1 MKLRHILACPALFL
15 AMVSPAQQIN
25 PITKAVLDGYTQT
38 LKENPRD
45 FETLYQRAAQYYSL
59 SMYDNALA
67 DIVKAIDCTPS
78 KEKDALM
85 REFALM
91 ADIDIELK
99 EYDKALVA
107 VDKALEI
114 NPESYPDLY
123 RKGNILLHLKNGE
136 AAYRT
141 FSSMQ
146 RLKSRSQEAYF
157 GMAKARLLTGQK
169 SEAEAL
175 MREAL
180 NADPTSPVSF
190 CRIGDL
196 YREMGDNR
204 QAAANYLSAFAL
216 GSSSDRPLQS
226 MIDIAADDFQSM
238 ADAIDYALSRSDNQ
252 IPLFFLKGNIA
263 NHTGNYPQAYE
274 AFNSLL
280 KIPAGQAPSVY
291 AALAETCLA
300 LNKTEEAA
308 TNISTAL
315 ENENN
320 VSDLILQARISRA
333 AARPADALLSA
344 TKALEGDPG
353 NVDALVQAS
362 LANIDLK
369 DYQKAQQAL
378 NEAILA
384 DPSSPLPL
392 MLRAYLNDQWLN
404 NPKAAVT
411 DRNRVATAPAEKFP
425 AIALKALAK
434 ARNGK
439 RIDADEIIT
448 DALKADTASKDDCF
462 WAAVYYA
469 QTGNLEA
476 AKEWRDRALSL
487 GFSNLYLLNSDNLP
501 GLNLQPLS
509 HL

>member
-1 MKLRHILACPALFL
+1 MRLRHILYIPALAL
-15 AMVSPAQQIN
+15 AFTINAQQIN

-38 LKENPRD
+38 LKENPKD

-67 DIVKAIDCTPS
+67 DVVRAIDCTPT
-78 KEKDALM
+78 KEKDYLM
-85 REFALM
+85 REFALL

-99 EYDKALVA
+99 EYSKALSA
-107 VDKALEI
+107 VDKALDL
-114 NPESYPDLY
+114 NPDSYPDLY
-123 RKGNILLHLKNGE
+123 RKGNILLHLKDGE

-141 FSSMQ
+141 FYSMQ

-169 SEAEAL
+169 GEAEAL
-175 MREAL
+175 MKEAL
-180 NADPTSPVSF
+180 NADPTNPVSF

-226 MIDIAADDFQSM
+226 MIRIAADDFQSM
-238 ADAIDYALSRSDNQ
+238 ADAIEYALSRSDNQ
-252 IPLFFLKGNIA
+252 IPLLFLKGNIA

-274 AFNSLL
+274 AFSSLL
-280 KIPAGQAPSVY
+280 KIPAGQAPTVY
-291 AALAETCLA
+291 AAMAEACLA
-300 LNKTEEAA
+300 LDKTDEANA
-308 TNISTAL
+308 NISTAL
-315 ENENN
+315 EKENS
-320 VSDLILQARISRA
+320 VESLILRSRISRA
-333 AARPADALLSA
+333 AGHPADALLSA

-353 NVDALVQAS
+353 NAEALVQTA

-369 DYQKAQQAL
+369 NYPDALKAL
-378 NEAILA
+378 NETVLS
-384 DPSSPLPL
+384 DPENPLPL
-392 MLRAYLNDQWLN
+392 MLRAHINDQWLG
-404 NPKAAVT
+404 NPKAAVA
-411 DRNRVATAPAEKFP
+411 DRNRVSSFPTEKFP
-425 AIALKALAK
+425 ETAFKALAK

-439 RIDADEIIT
+439 RIDADEIIGN
-448 DALKADTASKDDCF
+448 ALKNSPSKDDCY

-469 QTGNLEA
+469 QTGNLEE
-476 AKEWRDRALSL
+476 AKQWRDRAVSL
-487 GFSNLYLLNSDNLP
+487 GFSNLYLLNSNTTP
-501 GLNLQPLS
+501 GLNLKPLS